1 MQLLRE
7 TNSGQP
13 GVWVFEIGTSPL
25 FTSIVPGQVSEVTE
39 VTSEET
45 VVDTPAPEPTS
56 VQTSEPPYEPLTSR
70 PEPLSESSTPDEF
83 QYRYVP
89 PQQPQNPE
97 VLIVDEDELSVNGER
112 KALTVLS

>member
-1 MQLLRE
+1 M
-7 TNSGQP
+7 
-13 GVWVFEIGTSPL
+13 
-25 FTSIVPGQVSEVTE
+25 PGQITEVTE

-56 VQTSEPPYEPLTSR
+56 IQTSEPQYEPLTSR

-89 PQQPQNPE
+89 PQQQPQNPE
-97 VLIVDEDELSVNGER
+97 VLIIDEDELSVNGER
-112 KALTVLS
+112 KALTMLSKPNVSY